1 MQRDTQQRPRSYLN
15 MRGYRRRHNCQY
27 HKKAGSNLTNQ
38 EQWMGLCELAS
49 NEHDQEQLGALFEE
63 ILRLLEA
70 SRAPSFTV
78 WPRLYS
84 VCTDSS
90 PK

>member
-1 MQRDTQQRPRSYLN
+1 
-15 MRGYRRRHNCQY
+15 
-27 HKKAGSNLTNQ
+27 
-38 EQWMGLCELAS
+38 MGLCELAS